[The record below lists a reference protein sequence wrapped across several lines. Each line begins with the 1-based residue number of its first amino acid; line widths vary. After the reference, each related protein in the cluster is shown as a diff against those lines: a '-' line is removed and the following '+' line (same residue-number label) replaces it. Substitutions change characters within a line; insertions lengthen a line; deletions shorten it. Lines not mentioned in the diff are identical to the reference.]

1 MDRQLK
7 RGDVYFTSFE
17 TASNNGG
24 SSIQA
29 NSRPVLLVGNWQS
42 NKYSSVITVVPLTTK
57 LKRLNIPTHIQL
69 SVAGKKSLALCEQI
83 ITIPKESL
91 KFYMCSLNKE
101 DMKKINKALMVQL
114 QLDNEELGA

>member
-1 MDRQLK
+1 MNDRQLK
-7 RGDVYFTSFE
+7 RGDVYFANLKNDSDSKSCVQT
-17 TASNNGG
+17 
-24 SSIQA
+24 

-69 SVAGKKSLALCEQI
+69 EVAGKKSLALCEQI
-83 ITIPKESL
+83 ITISRDDL
-91 KFYMCSLNKE
+91 KFYMCTLDTS

-114 QLDNEELGA
+114 QLDDEIGA